1 MLMFSKEIPSQLLD
15 TISKQE
21 LTPHL
26 CKTLQKR
33 QSFTMTHI
41 KHLKKEKKNTDQSC
55 SEGTFSAE

>member
-41 KHLKKEKKNTDQSC
+41 KHLKKEKKKH
-55 SEGTFSAE
+55 